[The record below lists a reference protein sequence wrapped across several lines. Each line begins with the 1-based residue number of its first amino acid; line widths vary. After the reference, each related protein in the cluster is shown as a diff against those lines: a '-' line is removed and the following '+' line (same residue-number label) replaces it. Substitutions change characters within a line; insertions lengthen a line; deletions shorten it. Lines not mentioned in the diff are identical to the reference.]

1 MNKYII
7 GAMAIWLL
15 APACYYHKE
24 ELLYP
29 GSINCNGISPS
40 YATGVLPIIQTK
52 CSIAGCHDAASVNT
66 GGPFTTLEQVRAR
79 ASSIRSQVLS
89 GAMPQN
95 SSLTVEQL
103 RLIVCWIDS
112 GTPNN

>member
-1 MNKYII
+1 MMKYII
-7 GAMAIWLL
+7 GAMAIWLM
-15 APACYYHKE
+15 ASACYYHKE

-29 GSINCNGISPS
+29 GAVNC
-40 YATGVLPIIQTK
+40 TGVNARYGTEVLPVVQAK
-52 CSIAGCHDAASVNT
+52 CSLAGCHDAGSVNA
-66 GGPFTTLEQVRAR
+66 GGPLTSFDQVKAK
-79 ASSIRSQVLS
+79 ASRIRTQVLS

-95 SSLTVEQL
+95 SSLTAEEL